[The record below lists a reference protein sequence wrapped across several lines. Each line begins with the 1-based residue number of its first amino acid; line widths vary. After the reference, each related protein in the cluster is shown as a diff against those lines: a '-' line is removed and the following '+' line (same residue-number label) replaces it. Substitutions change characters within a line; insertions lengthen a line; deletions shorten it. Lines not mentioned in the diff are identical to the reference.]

1 MMYVVSSQL
10 SVIQCSYFDF
20 KECRPECLP
29 AADVLEEA
37 YFGFLLGPDRMSVDL
52 NHNGLLPVLRSIGFE
67 HI

>member
-1 MMYVVSSQL
+1 MMYVVSLQL
-10 SVIQCSYFDF
+10 SVIQCSHLDL

-37 YFGFLLGPDRMSVDL
+37 CFGFLLGPDRVSVDL
-52 NHNGLLPVLRSIGFE
+52 GHNGLLPVLRSIGFE